1 MNLNSK
7 FSVKN
12 SFNLQRILTFKTT
25 IYVLYRDDV
34 VQKWEKCN
42 VKEMKMRRFLQQQF
56 PPLYNLRIVHCHI
69 TNILW
74 TEQCVRLWYSKSILL
89 IFFYLFVIIIY
100 VSLFWNNCHKINVC
114 IQNFVMTRVKQP
126 IHYAEHH

>member
-69 TNILW
+69 TNIL
-74 TEQCVRLWYSKSILL
+74 
-89 IFFYLFVIIIY
+89 
-100 VSLFWNNCHKINVC
+100 
-114 IQNFVMTRVKQP
+114 
-126 IHYAEHH
+126 